1 MVLGLSQG
9 LRINDML
16 GRLGLPGGMIGAQ
29 MDMLTGNPLGALQN
43 LRDAYQEA
51 ALGRGT
57 SGFER
62 MMNQGQFP
70 GMPTFSPSQALPI
83 MGPICGGGYM
93 QRQGIDL
100 AAGTPNNFMSRIF
113 NPQRRAAAQFEKLLK
128 NNPAARQ
135 AFEQSIGGRIVDF
148 GAKNDGRMTIERF
161 VPGPFA
167 QPLQSMFGGLPG
179 GLPSVAQ
186 SALAP
191 LLTMAGS
198 TAGLGIA
205 PSLLGMGAGGALAGG
220 AFGLLAGGN
229 PFMGMLAGGLQGIT
243 NGLLGGGGFPGGIAG
258 GFPGGFPGGGFPGGG
273 FPGGG
278 FGFGMINGA
287 GMGSMNPLAMPG
299 HINNTNPAHEAAH
312 QQQVSSVLND
322 PSLTVE
328 DKVTLMLMLITKK
341 MDQDIERQ
349 TQYINS
355 IQQQQGNRQGG
366 GGKGGGKGGKG
377 GGGGQAGGNSAPS
390 IDVETLKLQRM
401 VTKRQQMFDMLKAI
415 IDKYNETAKGV
426 IQSLGR

>member
-1 MVLGLSQG
+1 
-9 LRINDML
+9 ML
-16 GRLGLPGGMIGAQ
+16 GRLGLPGGMVGAQ
-29 MDMLTGNPLGALQN
+29 LDALTGNPLGVLQN
-43 LRDAYQEA
+43 LRDAYQETA
-51 ALGRGT
+51 MGRGT

-62 MMNQGQFP
+62 MLSQGQFP
-70 GMPTFSPSQALPI
+70 PGMPMFSPGQAFPT

-93 QRQGIDL
+93 QREQVDL
-100 AAGTPNNFMSRIF
+100 AAGTPNNFLSRIF
-113 NPQRRAAAQFEKLLK
+113 NPQRRSAAKFEKMLK

-135 AFEQSIGGRIVDF
+135 AFEQSIGGRIVGF
-148 GAKNDGRMTIERF
+148 GKNDGKMTIERF

-167 QPLQSMFGGLPG
+167 QPLQGMFGGLPG

-191 LLTMAGS
+191 LLQMAGS
-198 TAGLGIA
+198 TMGMGVP
-205 PSLLGMGAGGALAGG
+205 PSLLGLGGAGALAGG
-220 AFGLLAGGN
+220 ALGLLSGGN

-243 NGLLGGGGFPGGIAG
+243 NGLMMGGGGFMPPI
-258 GFPGGFPGGGFPGGG
+258 GGGFPGGG
-273 FPGGG
+273 FPGGFPGAGG

-287 GMGSMNPLAMPG
+287 GVGSMNPLAMPG
-299 HINNTNPAHEAAH
+299 HINNTNPMAEQAH
-312 QQQVSSVLND
+312 QQQVGSVLND

-377 GGGGQAGGNSAPS
+377 GGGAGGAGGNSAPS